1 MDEDIEDGAA
11 DEASS
16 AIAEKRGVGISVTL
30 SSIWT
35 VRGGRLPALA
45 GPFRSDDFF
54 RNRGSSLSS
63 LFLRELVGV
72 ESSTP
77 IGLTAHRD
85 PSSSSSGKSNAGAS
99 SNEIFELSL
108 NRSVSGAADSF
119 DSRFSCA
126 DSNLVALDLRPEY
139 GLRDVCH
146 SVGGESAAACFP
158 RFVLTVIP
166 SLAPGVPGEGARL
179 GSTVIGSRFTLLAG
193 VMIEGVRD

>member
-1 MDEDIEDGAA
+1 MEEDIEDGAA
-11 DEASS
+11 DVASS

-35 VRGGRLPALA
+35 VRGGLLPALP

-63 LFLRELVGV
+63 LFLRELLGA

-77 IGLTAHRD
+77 IGLTAQRD

-108 NRSVSGAADSF
+108 NRSASGAASSLDSG
-119 DSRFSCA
+119 FSCSG
-126 DSNLVALDLRPEY
+126 SNFVTLDLRPEY

-146 SVGGESAAACFP
+146 S
-158 RFVLTVIP
+158 
-166 SLAPGVPGEGARL
+166 
-179 GSTVIGSRFTLLAG
+179 
-193 VMIEGVRD
+193 